1 MENENHYSQHGN
13 LISPPLEENLMV
25 EVNVNLKVST
35 PSELLKT
42 IQILQYEFHSFKDDN
57 IKEIREHH
65 ELHEEILQTLTKVR
79 NMHQTKH
86 S

>member
-42 IQILQYEFHSFKDDN
+42 IQIIQYEIHSFKDDN
-57 IKEIREHH
+57 IKEIREQH
-65 ELHEEILQTLTKVR
+65 ELHEEILQTLTKIR